1 MKSHNFKKSKG
12 AKKMKLTKND
22 LIKMT
27 PGEIFERGIF
37 NDSPKGINFSGTN
50 NDVRWLA
57 KRGEV
62 EDWVIYVQNPHY
74 GNLEWGY
81 GRIENYGDKL
91 FNPESIQKLIQA
103 SPDAMA
109 LYRY

>member
-1 MKSHNFKKSKG
+1 
-12 AKKMKLTKND
+12 
-22 LIKMT
+22 
-27 PGEIFERGIF
+27 
-37 NDSPKGINFSGTN
+37 
-50 NDVRWLA
+50 
-57 KRGEV
+57 
-62 EDWVIYVQNPHY
+62 
-74 GNLEWGY
+74 EWGY